1 MNNVTR
7 GGLFLGA
14 VFAVLAM
21 GSLVQA
27 DLIVNGSF
35 EQASVDPGASFKTL
49 GSGSTAITGWA
60 VGGNGIDYIGGYW
73 TAADGARSIDL
84 SAGNTGKMVA
94 QSFATTID
102 KYYEVTFAM
111 AGNPAGSP
119 STKSLEVAAAGQSA
133 IFSFSTSG
141 HTRSNMGWVDYNWVF
156 KAVSSVTELSF
167 QSLVPTAYG
176 PALDNVRVEAVPA
189 PAAALLG
196 VFGLGL
202 IGWVK
207 RRFA

>member
-1 MNNVTR
+1 MNSITR
-7 GGLFLGA
+7 GGHFLVA
-14 VFAVLAM
+14 VLAVLAM
-21 GSLVQA
+21 SSLVQA

-49 GSGSTAITGWA
+49 GSGSTAITGWT
-60 VGGNGIDYIGGYW
+60 VGGSGIDYIGGYW

-84 SAGNTGKMVA
+84 SAGTTGKMVA

-111 AGNPAGSP
+111 AGNPAGDP
-119 STKSLEVAAAGQSA
+119 STKSLRVAAADQSA
-133 IFSFSTSG
+133 VFSFSTIG
-141 HTRSNMGWVDYNWVF
+141 HTRANMGWVEYSWVF
-156 KAVSSVTELSF
+156 KAIGNTTELSF
-167 QSLVPTAYG
+167 LSLVPTAYG

-202 IGWVK
+202 TGWVK